1 VNPPVFTPTG
11 WCDRVSFG
19 DPLSLPT
26 SDVFLREL
34 ISNANDALEKLRLT
48 SLTNRDVWDGT
59 SPLNIT
65 IKTLPAEDG
74 SSGRIVITGKL
85 FSLSSHPTALRLN
98 TTDNGIGMT
107 PDDMTRNLVRA
118 RLDQVTMPDPST

>member
-1 VNPPVFTPTG
+1 M
-11 WCDRVSFG
+11 
-19 DPLSLPT
+19 
-26 SDVFLREL
+26 FLREL

-48 SLTNRDVWDGT
+48 SLTNRDMWDGS

-74 SSGRIVITGKL
+74 SSGRIVIAGKL
-85 FSLSSHPTALRLN
+85 FSLSNHPMALRLN

-107 PDDMTRNLVRA
+107 PEEMTRNLVRA
-118 RLDQVTMPDPST
+118 RLD